1 MQNKLGTTSMDITM
15 KLHRSETAKICKK
28 FLKPQV
34 ERRRRERINHSLER
48 LTALLLKEPQQ
59 GQYQRRVEKAEILEH
74 TVLFLKNTGDVERKK
89 AEVGQHSFKDGFST
103 CLQRAARFLGP
114 EGKGLLNSPLAGH
127 LVSQAVV
134 VVRAPVHPSDIQTS
148 MKSPLSKPQMKMQD
162 SRYTQQVC
170 GLNRTHHK
178 SPQQRDANVLYH
190 CQSQSQAISKAQNL
204 SVSQAVWRPWP

>member
-1 MQNKLGTTSMDITM
+1 MDRKL
-15 KLHRSETAKICKK
+15 
-28 FLKPQV
+28 LKPQV

-59 GQYQRRVEKAEILEH
+59 GQYQRRVEKAEILEQ
-74 TVLFLKNTGDVERKK
+74 TALFLKNTGDVDRKK
-89 AEVGQHSFKDGFST
+89 VEVGRHSSKDGFST

-134 VVRAPVHPSDIQTS
+134 GVRAPVHPSDILTS
-148 MKSPLSKPQMKMQD
+148 MKSPPSKPKMKMQD
-162 SRYTQQVC
+162 SGYPQQVC
-170 GLNRTHHK
+170 GLNRNHHQ

-190 CQSQSQAISKAQNL
+190 HQSQSQAISKAQSL
-204 SVSQAVWRPWP
+204 SASQAVWRPWP